1 MKKILLLILLV
12 LFVGCS
18 SNKVT
23 YQKIDNDK
31 LSQVMN
37 DTNDYVIIDVR
48 SFSEY
53 QEGHIENSI
62 NIPVDGITID
72 TMRNIE
78 NDDIII
84 VYCRSGN
91 RSKQAALKL
100 IDLGYINVY
109 DYGAIDNYKGNIIKE
124 TSDN

>member
-1 MKKILLLILLV
+1 MKKKLLLLIILI

-23 YQKIDNDK
+23 YQKIDNEK
-31 LSQVMN
+31 LSQITA
-37 DTNDYVIIDVR
+37 DTNEYVIIDVR
-48 SFSEY
+48 SFQEY
-53 QEGHIENSI
+53 QEAHIENAI
-62 NIPVDGITID
+62 NIPVDGITTD
-72 TMRNIE
+72 TLRNIE

-91 RSKQAALKL
+91 RSKEAALKL

-109 DYGAIDNYKGNIIKE
+109 DYGAINNYQGNIIKE
-124 TSDN
+124 TND